1 MYNYNVVYQYTNLKQ
16 QIVYTL
22 SIEYTFFNLTNTM
35 FQIYI
40 NTSLYFTIIFKN
52 LTVLKRTFENAN
64 KNNYTK

>member
-1 MYNYNVVYQYTNLKQ
+1 MYNSNVVYQYTNLKQ

-35 FQIYI
+35 FQICI